1 MCIVQC
7 ASHCTLSHV
16 CLGGVAS
23 VWDFHM
29 LHSSHISHFAQ
40 CDKTSHTFVQFAQS
54 VTGVLLVVDATNSS
68 VWHRQTSLSAP
79 LCDSLHSVTN
89 NTLQFA
95 QCDRCVVEMQ
105 TAVWCGV
112 KQAFPRLCQAPPHYS
127 LRLRSPPRLRWP
139 TKFNKSAPKSKHCQI
154 QLSYHINKYFS
165 KSTWKYLLHKYLNI
179 CISMFS

>member
-1 MCIVQC
+1 MQIAHSAGTPHCKTCMCIVQC
-7 ASHCTLSHV
+7 TLHCTLSHV

-54 VTGVLLVVDATNSS
+54 VTGVLLVDATNSS
-68 VWHRQTSLSAP
+68 VRHRQTSLSAP

-127 LRLRSPPRLRWP
+127 
-139 TKFNKSAPKSKHCQI
+139 APKVATSALTNKIQQI
-154 QLSYHINKYFS
+154 CPKIQTLSN
-165 KSTWKYLLHKYLNI
+165 STELPHKKLAQ
-179 CISMFS
+179 ST

>member
-1 MCIVQC
+1 MYNVQC
-7 ASHCTLSHV
+7 TMYNVQCTLHCTLSSHV

-54 VTGVLLVVDATNSS
+54 VTGVLLVDATNSS
-68 VWHRQTSLSAP
+68 VRHRQTSLSAP

-127 LRLRSPPRLRWP
+127 LRLRSPPRLR
-139 TKFNKSAPKSKHCQI
+139 
-154 QLSYHINKYFS
+154 
-165 KSTWKYLLHKYLNI
+165 
-179 CISMFS
+179 

>member
-1 MCIVQC
+1 MYNVQFTMYI
-7 ASHCTLSHV
+7 AHV

-54 VTGVLLVVDATNSS
+54 VTGVLLLVDATNSS
-68 VWHRQTSLSAP
+68 VRHRQTSLSAP

-95 QCDRCVVEMQ
+95 QRDRCVLLECKCSVWSQTSLFVTVCTKCDRCVVGGMQ
-105 TAVWCGV
+105 HTAVWCGV

-127 LRLRSPPRLRWP
+127 LRLRSPPRLR
-139 TKFNKSAPKSKHCQI
+139 
-154 QLSYHINKYFS
+154 
-165 KSTWKYLLHKYLNI
+165 
-179 CISMFS
+179 